1 VTPTA
6 GRVTMQVVAGIGT
19 VLTVVVVAV
28 LAVVGWLLWPAGDP
42 ASYRPA
48 EATVVEAA
56 ACGSAEGRDV
66 VRVDLGPRT
75 VRAEL
80 DGCGH
85 RRGEVL
91 VVEVPV
97 RTPAGGLTVRMAGT
111 GVDTE
116 SIIEQRLA
124 AVLAMMAGAAG
135 ALLAWQLRDR
145 QLS

>member
-1 VTPTA
+1 
-6 GRVTMQVVAGIGT
+6 
-19 VLTVVVVAV
+19 
-28 LAVVGWLLWPAGDP
+28 
-42 ASYRPA
+42 
-48 EATVVEAA
+48 
-56 ACGSAEGRDV
+56 
-66 VRVDLGPRT
+66 
-75 VRAEL
+75 
-80 DGCGH
+80 
-85 RRGEVL
+85 VL